1 MAWGLKSQT
10 GNFRHNLFH
19 RQTGADAKIPTAG
32 HPDTPSSRRKIT
44 MSNRHLSFMKILTI
58 CVMCALSVHA
68 QTPATP
74 TVATPPSATTAAA
87 TAPVAPPAPAP
98 RPYREI
104 IKDTK
109 EIPGYFTLHQ
119 KDEKLWISIQPD
131 QFDKLFFFSYNIPQ
145 SLGERGLYGS
155 QMGGSQ
161 IVSFHRVGTQIQL
174 IAKNMRF
181 FAAAGTPQS
190 QTVSQSFSD
199 SLIASAT
206 AASAPHPESKAV
218 LVDASALLFA
228 DIPGY
233 LTQLETAFRMPFTLD
248 TRNTSFDHVVNSA
261 GHTGIRVKAHFSV
274 PKLSPPPLTPSPT
287 PTPPPPTATP
297 DPRSLFASFYYNF
310 AELPAQPMRAR
321 VADERI
327 GHLVSSRTDYTNDA
341 DVKQKKHIV
350 KRWRLEKSDPA
361 AAMSEPKQPIVYW
374 LDKSIPEKYRAS
386 VAEGIL
392 EWNKAFE
399 RIGFKNA
406 VVVKQQTEQDD
417 FDTMDSRHASIRWFT
432 GADVGFA
439 IGPSHMDPRTGEIL
453 DADIATG
460 DGFTRLGRRLAQ
472 QEWGKTEPLDRFAA
486 HQQDPLNAH
495 RTGGDQS
502 AFLSCNYHEQGAH
515 DFNYGMEL
523 LEARGMEFD
532 SPEAEALA
540 KASVRRNVMHE
551 VGHTLGLRH
560 NFRGS
565 SIYSMKQLEDPEFT
579 RKNGMAGSV
588 MEYLAF
594 NVAPM
599 GAKQGDMINTT
610 LGPYDYW
617 AIEYAYREINP
628 ADEAAELAKIAA
640 RSTEPQL
647 AYGDD
652 YDAGIGAAG
661 LGIDPAVNRFDL
673 GNDPL
678 EYYKRRMAL
687 NRELWQRAQNR
698 KLKPGESY
706 ENLATSMSYGF
717 RELAQVA
724 PLAAKYIGGVTHYRD
739 RAGTDRPLY
748 EPIPAARQREALNLL
763 SKDLF
768 DTASFRF
775 KPEFLS
781 RIGIDHFDRP
791 SNPDFSVASA
801 LLNVQSTML
810 DYLLSD
816 AVAARLLSSAEKVA
830 DPSRLLTLSDLYDS
844 LQSAIWS
851 ELKSG
856 ADIRSMRRNLQRE
869 HVKRIAN
876 ALIRPAART
885 PADVGSLQ
893 RENAVQLSAQ
903 IRGAMGKPM
912 SKEAKAHLADALN
925 TLAEALKAP
934 LQRAGA

>member
-1 MAWGLKSQT
+1 MPL
-10 GNFRHNLFH
+10 
-19 RQTGADAKIPTAG
+19 
-32 HPDTPSSRRKIT
+32 
-44 MSNRHLSFMKILTI
+44 RHLSPMKTLAAG
-58 CVMCALSVHA
+58 VLCALNVHA
-68 QTPATP
+68 QTPAP
-74 TVATPPSATTAAA
+74 APVRAPAPAAATPPATTPAAA
-87 TAPVAPPAPAP
+87 PTPAPPPAPAP

-119 KDEKLWISIQPD
+119 KDEKLWISIKPD

-155 QMGGSQ
+155 QMGGSRM
-161 IVSFHRVGTQIQL
+161 VTFHRVGTQIQL
-174 IAKNMRF
+174 IAKNMQH
-181 FAAAGTPQS
+181 FAAAGTPQA

-199 SLIASAT
+199 SLL
-206 AASAPHPESKAV
+206 ASAPAASSPHPETKAV
-218 LVDASALLFA
+218 LVDASALLFT

-233 LTQLETAFRMPFTLD
+233 LTQLETAFRMPFALD
-248 TRNTSFDHVVNSA
+248 TRNSSFDHVVNSA

-310 AELPAQPMRAR
+310 AELPAHPMRAR
-321 VADERI
+321 VVDERI
-327 GHLVSSRTDYTNDA
+327 GHFVSSRTDYTNDA
-341 DVKQKKHIV
+341 DLKQKKHIV
-350 KRWRLEKSDPA
+350 KRWRLEKSDPT

-374 LDKSIPEKYRAS
+374 LDKSVPDKYRQS
-386 VAEGIL
+386 VTEGIL

-399 RIGFKNA
+399 RIGFRNA
-406 VVVKQQTEQDD
+406 VVVKQQTDKDD

-472 QEWGKTEPLDRFAA
+472 QEWGKTEPLDLFAA
-486 HQQDPLNAH
+486 HKHDPLNAH
-495 RTGGDQS
+495 RSGDQS
-502 AFLSCNYHEQGAH
+502 PFLFCNYHEAGAH

-523 LEARGMEFD
+523 LEARGMDFD

-579 RKNGMAGSV
+579 RKNGMAGSI

-594 NVAPM
+594 NVAPI
-599 GAKQGDMINTT
+599 GVKQGDMINTT

-617 AIEYAYREINP
+617 AIEYAYKEIDS
-628 ADEAAELAKIAA
+628 ASEAAELAKIAA

-652 YDAGIGAAG
+652 YDAGIGATG

-687 NRELWQRAQNR
+687 NRELWNRAQSR

-706 ENLATSMSYGF
+706 ESLATSMSYGF

-724 PLAAKYIGGVTHYRD
+724 ALAAKYIGGVTHFRD

-748 EPIPAARQREALNLL
+748 EPVPAAKQREALSIL

-781 RIGIDHFDRP
+781 RIAIDHFDRP
-791 SNPDFSVASA
+791 SNPDFSVSTAV
-801 LLNVQSTML
+801 LNVQSSVL

-816 AVAARLLSSAEKVA
+816 AVATRLLNSADKVA
-830 DPSRLLTLSDLYDS
+830 DPSRLLKLSDLYDG

-851 ELKSG
+851 ELKTG

-876 ALIRPAART
+876 ALTRPGART
-885 PADVGSLQ
+885 PADAGSLQ
-893 RENAVQLSAQ
+893 RENAVQLAAQ

-925 TLAEALKAP
+925 TLTESLKAP
-934 LQRAGA
+934 LQRAGV